1 MAGFLTYIVTKFTNR
16 HLLQVHMLH
25 DITNKKQGIYTNFV
39 FSRLS
44 PDTQFA
50 MLCQECRFGEQ
61 VAENQGA
68 GGWAKAARFFEGD

>member
-16 HLLQVHMLH
+16 HLLQVQMLH
-25 DITNKKQGIYTNFV
+25 DITNKKQGVYTNFA

-50 MLCQECRFGEQ
+50 MLCQECRSGEQ
-61 VAENQGA
+61 VAEIRCRRLGK
-68 GGWAKAARFFEGD
+68 GSPIF

>member
-16 HLLQVHMLH
+16 HLLQVQMLH
-25 DITNKKQGIYTNFV
+25 DITNKKQGIYTNFA

-50 MLCQECRFGEQ
+50 MLCQECRSGEQ
-61 VAENQGA
+61 VAEIKVQAA
-68 GGWAKAARFFEGD
+68 GQRQPRFFEGD